1 MYNFKRM
8 LASKMARMTWL
19 WIRGEL
25 LPCLQNS
32 VPDDDLPCGL
42 STDCVDM
49 GASDDSAPASVAARQ
64 LFESMQSSGKC
75 GTRCKRARSSLQTGV
90 FSGATTR
97 GPYLPVIA

>member
-1 MYNFKRM
+1 MHHCKAQKTSYGLPDCQFTNKFVMYNFQRM
-8 LASKMARMTWL
+8 LAAKMARMTWL

-49 GASDDSAPASVAARQ
+49 GSPRTKFRSA
-64 LFESMQSSGKC
+64 LN
-75 GTRCKRARSSLQTGV
+75 
-90 FSGATTR
+90 
-97 GPYLPVIA
+97 